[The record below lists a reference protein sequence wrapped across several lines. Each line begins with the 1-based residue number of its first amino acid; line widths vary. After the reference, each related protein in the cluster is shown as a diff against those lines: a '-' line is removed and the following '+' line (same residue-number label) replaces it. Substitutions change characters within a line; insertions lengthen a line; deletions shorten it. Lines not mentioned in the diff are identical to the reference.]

1 MDAPQPALDET
12 LFGAEPAHG
21 WCYFYTKA
29 ELARQQSDWEGVVK
43 LYNQAQ
49 KNGFNASMP
58 VENFPF
64 IEAFALTNDMD
75 MAIKLTERTIKE
87 QNTLCPALH
96 TLWDRVL
103 HAPTIQTAQTLD
115 INNWLSQNSCKR

>member
-1 MDAPQPALDET
+1 MGLCQIAKMLEFLNVLDET
-12 LFGAEPAHG
+12 LFGPEPAHG

-29 ELARQQSDWEGVVK
+29 ELARQQADWEGVVK

-58 VENFPF
+58 VENLPF
-64 IEAFALTNDMD
+64 IEAFALTGDTDMS
-75 MAIKLTERTIKE
+75 IKLTERTIKE

-96 TLWDRVL
+96 RLWDRVGSS
-103 HAPTIQTAQTLD
+103 ADVETILKEG
-115 INNWLSQNSCKR
+115 CKP